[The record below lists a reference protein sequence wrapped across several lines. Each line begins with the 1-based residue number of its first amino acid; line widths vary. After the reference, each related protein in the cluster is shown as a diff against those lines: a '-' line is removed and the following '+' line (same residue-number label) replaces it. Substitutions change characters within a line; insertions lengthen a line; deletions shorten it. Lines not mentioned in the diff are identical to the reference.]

1 VTFSLVEHRRRE
13 AATDVKQD
21 GRPWRR
27 WAAGLAIA
35 CGIGLSAY
43 LLYVTV
49 SGYSFHEIKTSVLA
63 TKPQR
68 LAMALLFM
76 AASYTCLT
84 LNDFL
89 ALRYVKR
96 PLPYPQV
103 ALASFISLS
112 LGHSI
117 GFAGLSSGAIRYRF
131 YLRWGLTAEHVTKL
145 VLFCGTTVGLGL
157 GALGGIALLLQP
169 DIAHEIGG
177 LSEGPALALGIACI
191 AACLGYVA
199 LAAFVRGTL
208 RIWKW
213 TFEMPSLRLA
223 LGQIAVG
230 TVNFTFVASCLYQ
243 ALASAVEVDFLQ
255 VVSAYVL
262 ANVATLV
269 THVPGGLGVIE
280 GVVTY
285 MVPGVRLLGA
295 VLVFRFVYF
304 LVPLAIGGLVFAAS
318 ELTFRARDAR
328 DRRMD

>member
-1 VTFSLVEHRRRE
+1 VTVSLVEDGRRK
-13 AATDVKQD
+13 AAADTKADA
-21 GRPWRR
+21 RPWRR
-27 WAAGLAIA
+27 WAAWLAIA

-43 LLYVTV
+43 LLYAAL
-49 SGYSFHEIKTSVLA
+49 SGYSFDEIKASVLA

-76 AASYTCLT
+76 AASYACLT

-89 ALRYVKR
+89 ALSYVKR

-145 VLFCGTTVGLGL
+145 VLFCGTTVALGL
-157 GALGGIALLLQP
+157 GALGGIALLLRP
-169 DIAHEIGG
+169 DIAYAIGG
-177 LSEGPALALGIACI
+177 LGEGAALALGLACVV
-191 AACLGYVA
+191 ACLGYVA

-208 RIWKW
+208 KIWKW
-213 TFEMPSLRLA
+213 TFELPSVRLA

-243 ALASAVEVDFLQ
+243 ALASAADVDFLQ

-269 THVPGGLGVIE
+269 TPVPGGLGVIE
-280 GVVTY
+280 SVVTY
-285 MVPGVRLLGA
+285 AVPGARLLGA

-328 DRRMD
+328 KGTD

>member
-1 VTFSLVEHRRRE
+1 VTFSLVEDRRRE
-13 AATDVKQD
+13 PGTDTKQD
-21 GRPWRR
+21 SRPWRR
-27 WAAGLAIA
+27 WVAGLAII

-49 SGYSFHEIKTSVLA
+49 SGYSFQEIKTSVLA
-63 TKPQR
+63 TRPQR

-89 ALRYVKR
+89 ALHYVRR
-96 PLPYPQV
+96 PLPYPQA

-145 VLFCGTTVGLGL
+145 VLFCGTTVALGL
-157 GALGGIALLLQP
+157 GTLGGSALLLRP
-169 DIAHEIGG
+169 DIAHAIGG
-177 LSEGPALALGIACI
+177 LDKGAALALGMACI
-191 AACLGYVA
+191 AACLSYVA

-208 RIWKW
+208 RVWKW
-213 TFEMPSLRLA
+213 TFEMPSFRLA

-243 ALASAVEVDFLQ
+243 ALASAAEMDFLQ

-269 THVPGGLGVIE
+269 THVPGGLGVVE
-280 GVVTY
+280 SVVTY
-285 MVPGVRLLGA
+285 AVPGARLLGA

-304 LVPLAIGGLVFAAS
+304 LVPLATGGLVFAVS
-318 ELTFRARDAR
+318 ELTFRAKDAR
-328 DRRMD
+328 KRKD

>member
-1 VTFSLVEHRRRE
+1 
-13 AATDVKQD
+13 
-21 GRPWRR
+21 
-27 WAAGLAIA
+27 
-35 CGIGLSAY
+35 
-43 LLYVTV
+43 
-49 SGYSFHEIKTSVLA
+49 
-63 TKPQR
+63 
-68 LAMALLFM
+68 M

-84 LNDFL
+84 FSDFL
-89 ALRYVKR
+89 ALRYVRK
-96 PLPYPQV
+96 PLAYPQA

-145 VLFCGTTVGLGL
+145 VLFCGMTVALGL
-157 GALGGIALLLQP
+157 GTLGGIALILRP
-169 DIAHEIGG
+169 DIAAAIGG
-177 LSEGPALALGIACI
+177 LGEGTALLLGAGCL
-191 AACLGYVA
+191 AACLSYVA
-199 LAAFVRGTL
+199 LAAFLRRTL

-213 TFEMPSLRLA
+213 SFEMPGVGLA
-223 LGQIAVG
+223 VGQIIVG

-243 ALASAVEVDFLQ
+243 ALASSADVDFLQ

-280 GVVTY
+280 SVVTY
-285 MVPGVRLLGA
+285 AVPGARLLGA

-304 LVPLAIGGLVFAAS
+304 LVPLAIGGLVFAVS

-328 DRRMD
+328 ARDARASGTD